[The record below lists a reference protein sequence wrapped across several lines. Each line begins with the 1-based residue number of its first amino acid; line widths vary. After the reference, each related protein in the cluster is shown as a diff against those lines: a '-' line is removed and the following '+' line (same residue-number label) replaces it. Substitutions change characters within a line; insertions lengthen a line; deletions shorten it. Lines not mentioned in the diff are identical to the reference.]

1 MAHSE
6 GSGSEVR
13 FWPKVERGSMVMGLY
28 FFWTGLQL
36 IRRFC
41 CAHLLPSSATLLLS
55 LWKLLCSLLPLR
67 HLWKRGGCENWGR
80 GPLHTG
86 EKIKFCIWNSGSFV
100 RSFVCCCAAVL
111 PYALYHFCNAPHY
124 PHPHLLYPFRWVIL
138 ILSLSN
144 DNIYFHFTV
153 IVKRYTL

>member
-1 MAHSE
+1 MLNVAHSE
-6 GSGSEVR
+6 RSGSEVR

-67 HLWKRGGCENWGR
+67 HLWKRGGCENGGR

-100 RSFVCCCAAVL
+100 RSFVRLLLRCRFTLCTL
-111 PYALYHFCNAPHY
+111 SFLQRAP
-124 PHPHLLYPFRWVIL
+124 
-138 ILSLSN
+138 LSPSPPTLSIQVGN
-144 DNIYFHFTV
+144 FNF
-153 IVKRYTL
+153 KLE